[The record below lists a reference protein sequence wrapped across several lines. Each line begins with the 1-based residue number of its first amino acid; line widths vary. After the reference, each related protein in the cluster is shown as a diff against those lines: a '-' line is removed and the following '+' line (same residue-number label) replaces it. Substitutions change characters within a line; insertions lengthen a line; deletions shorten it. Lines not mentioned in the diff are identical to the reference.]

1 MSKAYDKSRKLEL
14 STKEKIPSF
23 YNVIILNDDF
33 TTMEF
38 VVKILVMFFN
48 LTTYKANIITLKIHN
63 EGSAVVGTYPKDVAE
78 TLIYQVSN
86 YSKQNNFPLKCI
98 MELK

>member
-1 MSKAYDKSRKLEL
+1 MSKAYDKLRKLEL

-48 LTTYKANIITLKIHN
+48 LTTYKANFIMLKIHK

-98 MELK
+98 LELK

>member
-1 MSKAYDKSRKLEL
+1 MPKDLVKSRKVGL
-14 STKEKIPSF
+14 STKIKTPIF

-63 EGSAVVGTYPKDVAE
+63 EGSAVVGTYPNDVAE
-78 TLIYQVSN
+78 SLIYQVSN

-98 MELK
+98 LELK

>member
-1 MSKAYDKSRKLEL
+1 MFKDHDKSRKLEL
-14 STKEKIPSF
+14 STVEKIPSF

-38 VVKILVMFFN
+38 VVKILIMFFY
-48 LTTYKANIITLKIHN
+48 LTASKANIITLKIHK

-78 TLIYQVSN
+78 TLISLVSN

-98 MELK
+98 LERK